1 MPEMVSTVFE
11 WGPWTFEPKE
21 WRLTSASHGVVS
33 LPNKSLALLRLLL
46 ERAPGLVSKDDIL
59 GAVWRGTV
67 VEEGN
72 IAFHVAALRKT
83 LDAPGGPSCL
93 ETVRGRGYRFVAPVV
108 RRASA
113 DTPAYDVP
121 EPIAPA
127 AIVAPD
133 EATRTAPATPRVSG
147 RLAAT
152 FWSAAVLASAV
163 SLLGWSSLSN
173 LSPRVGDIVVMPVRA
188 SADASAVEGASE
200 MLAAQLTRQTT
211 LGIRGA
217 SWGTP
222 GETALEAGRRLR
234 ADTVLTAAVDRS
246 RDPARVDVELTRVR
260 DAQRIWHWVFEQ
272 PSAADANAVLA
283 SRIASGVGRHLG
295 VLVPA
300 SGPAAEV
307 QTLVLQARES
317 WRQRTPHSVQHAI
330 ALYERVIAI
339 DPSFAPAYAGLA
351 DCYNLTMSGLPAGL
365 RYERARQNAERALSL
380 DPTLAAGHTAIAF
393 VRYKFEWK
401 WREADAGFR
410 RAIAADPSYALA
422 RHWYGEF
429 LGLTG
434 RYPEA
439 VDELR
444 RALALEPGSLAIQ
457 SDLVPPLLRAGRI
470 AEARAVVEAAAKVNP
485 NWHWIPRRM
494 SEVLAAEGRERESL
508 EEFWRAL
515 VLSGATLDA
524 IEPRRAAYRAGGMP
538 ALLRLEI
545 AQLEAGGLAPAGVP
559 QQATFL
565 SFKYAHLGD
574 RDKALHWIG
583 TALDRREDAAIH
595 LRTHPDYESL
605 RGDPR
610 FDALLARAGL
620 QQD

>member
-1 MPEMVSTVFE
+1 MVSPVFE
-11 WGPWTFEPKE
+11 WGPWTYEPRE
-21 WRLTSASHGVVS
+21 WRLTSAHQGVVS
-33 LPNKSLALLRLLL
+33 LPNKSVALLRLLL
-46 ERAPGLVSKDDIL
+46 ERAPGLVSKDEIL
-59 GAVWRGTV
+59 GAVWSGTV

-72 IAFHVAALRKT
+72 IAFHVGALRKT
-83 LDAPGGPSCL
+83 LDAPGRPSCL

-108 RRASA
+108 RRATA
-113 DTPAYDVP
+113 DTPAVAVP

-127 AIVAPD
+127 AVVAGD
-133 EATRTAPATPRVSG
+133 EATRAARAAPRVSG

-152 FWSAAVLASAV
+152 WWPAAFLASAV
-163 SLLGWSSLSN
+163 SLLAWSSLSN
-173 LSPRVGDIVVMPVRA
+173 LSPRVAPANGP
-188 SADASAVEGASE
+188 DAE
-200 MLAAQLTRQTT
+200 
-211 LGIRGA
+211 I
-217 SWGTP
+217 
-222 GETALEAGRRLR
+222 
-234 ADTVLTAAVDRS
+234 
-246 RDPARVDVELTRVR
+246 
-260 DAQRIWHWVFEQ
+260 
-272 PSAADANAVLA
+272 
-283 SRIASGVGRHLG
+283 
-295 VLVPA
+295 
-300 SGPAAEV
+300 
-307 QTLVLQARES
+307 QTLILQARES
-317 WRQRTPHSVQHAI
+317 WRQRTPPSVQQAI
-330 ALYERVIAI
+330 ALYERVKAI

-351 DCYNLTMSGLPAGL
+351 DCYNLTLSGLPAGL
-365 RYERARQNAERALSL
+365 RYERAKQNAERALAL
-380 DPTLAAGHTAIAF
+380 DPTLAAGHTALAF

-429 LGLTG
+429 LGLRG
-434 RYPEA
+434 RHQEA
-439 VDELR
+439 VEELR

-524 IEPRRAAYRAGGMP
+524 IEPLRAAYRAGGMP

-574 RDKALHWIG
+574 RDQALHWIG
-583 TALDRREDAAIH
+583 VALDRREDAAIH
-595 LRTHPDYESL
+595 LRTHPGYESL

-620 QQD
+620 PRD